1 MIVRNNLEPC
11 LAERD
16 EKRATATIDTVKS
29 QPYQAPE
36 EQTLT
41 ESPSNTV
48 IEKTEQAHSK
58 RVWLWLIILL
68 LAVIVGIW
76 VWKKSPES
84 APTNPIEK
92 LETPVES
99 ENRRTV
105 PILEDNNQ

>member
-36 EQTLT
+36 KQTLT

-48 IEKTEQAHSK
+48 IEKTEQSHSK
-58 RVWLWLIILL
+58 RLWLWLILLL
-68 LAVIVGIW
+68 LAVGIW
-76 VWKKSPES
+76 VWNKSPES

-92 LETPVES
+92 LETPVEF
-99 ENRRTV
+99 ENRQSV